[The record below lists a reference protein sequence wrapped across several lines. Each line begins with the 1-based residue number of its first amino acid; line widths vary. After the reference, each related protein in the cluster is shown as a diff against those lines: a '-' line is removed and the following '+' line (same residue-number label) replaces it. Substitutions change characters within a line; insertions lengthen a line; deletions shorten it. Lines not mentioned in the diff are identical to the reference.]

1 MQQAL
6 LRMMEGCTVTV
17 QAKGAVDALGG
28 KCRFARAQM
37 ICFSTYFGL
46 GKSEAQ
52 YHIDTT
58 NVLFVLSG
66 AFVGLDNIIRNRMA
80 VNRGV
85 GV

>member
-28 KCRFARAQM
+28 KWRFAQM